1 MTPKSDPPKSD
12 PRGDPTIA
20 DDHVREGIE
29 LLFFAYRDFT
39 SDPDRILA
47 PLGMGRAHHRVIHF
61 VGRNPAITVGELL
74 AILKI
79 TKQSLNRVL
88 GHLVR
93 EGYIAQR
100 PGDDRRERRLT
111 LTASGQAL
119 ERRLSEPQ
127 RARVAAAYRAAGPA
141 GVEGFRRVLLELVN
155 PADRSRLAGRRGS
168 TSAPLS
174 AKAQLR

>member
-1 MTPKSDPPKSD
+1 MTTKSDLPAE
-12 PRGDPTIA
+12 PTIA
-20 DDHVREGIE
+20 DDQVREGIE

-61 VGRNPAITVGELL
+61 VGRNPSITVGELL

-88 GHLVR
+88 GLLVR
-93 EGYIAQR
+93 DGYIAQR
-100 PGDDRRERRLT
+100 PGDSDRRERRLT

-119 ERRLSEPQ
+119 ERRLSAPQ
-127 RARVAAAYRAAGPA
+127 RARVAAAYRAAGAA
-141 GVEGFRRVLLELVN
+141 GVEGFRRVLLELIN
-155 PADRSRLAGRRGS
+155 TADRGKLTRR
-168 TSAPLS
+168 
-174 AKAQLR
+174 